1 MKVLLYDDLFYNT
14 IVTVMYINMQKLMWA
29 AECMH
34 SVLFAIIRDD
44 KAGFNSAK
52 GELCT

>member
-1 MKVLLYDDLFYNT
+1 MKVLLYDNLSYYT
-14 IVTVMYINMQKLMWA
+14 IVTVEYIDMQELMWA

-34 SVLFAIIRDD
+34 SVLTAIIRDD
-44 KAGFNSAK
+44 EAGFNSAK